1 MEESIIVITG
11 SVIVKEETREVGAN
25 GFKKRLLVVQT
36 AGQYP
41 QSLPIDF
48 VQDKTALLDAIQ
60 VGQNV
65 KVNVNLRGS
74 KSKSGEQWFPSI
86 QGWKIE

>member
-25 GFKKRLLVVQT
+25 GFKKRMLVVQT
-36 AGQYP
+36 FGQHS
-41 QSLPIDF
+41 QTIPIDF
-48 VQDKTALLDAIQ
+48 VQDKTALLDGIQ
-60 VGQNV
+60 LGQNV

-74 KSKSGEQWFPSI
+74 KSKTGEQYFPSI